1 MAQLSDSPVLSE
13 KLGPGPG
20 SLSNDIPL
28 NSRLYPHRS
37 SRPSHHFIPMRTS
50 SSVSSSSTSSQTCS
64 QSQRYVRPR
73 GLRIWN
79 LFKQWLP
86 ILAYGATSLGFV
98 LAVAL
103 WKTEVF
109 DGLDH
114 LSHWLRNDEHFGY
127 AVLFC
132 LIFIT
137 TFPPLPLYST
147 LITLSGYTFGPWIG
161 AAISYCAA
169 LSGAVVVFWLSRTF
183 LREPIA
189 RWLTSTR
196 ALCRAV
202 RAVERRPQLLFL
214 VRLAPY
220 PYNVLNA
227 LLAATPALTMRTYV
241 ICTALSLFKV
251 IVHTSIGA
259 GIRSFSA
266 KKEGDTQ
273 EEEDDTWSRV
283 WTIGGILLCIA
294 LLVYISLV
302 ARRAVDDELD
312 DELEFSGSAS
322 EERVAFLDPESHAE
336 DDDVGSRPLRLPL
349 TSQSRNNMSEA
360 QLVTHE
366 LVSPQGVLSGLPA
379 A

>member
-1 MAQLSDSPVLSE
+1 MAAQLSDSFVVNE
-13 KLGPGPG
+13 KLDPG
-20 SLSNDIPL
+20 LLFNDIPL
-28 NSRLYPHRS
+28 S
-37 SRPSHHFIPMRTS
+37 SRPPHRGSRPTHHFIPMRA
-50 SSVSSSSTSSQTCS
+50 SSSTSISTSSTSSTQS
-64 QSQRYVRPR
+64 LAQSQRYVRPR

-98 LAVAL
+98 LAIAF

-109 DGLDH
+109 DGLDQ
-114 LSHWLRNDEHFGY
+114 LSHWLRSDEHFGY

-147 LITLSGYTFGPWIG
+147 LITLSGYTYGPWIG

-196 ALCRAV
+196 ALGRAV
-202 RAVERRPQLLFL
+202 RAVERRPQLLFF

-227 LLAATPALTMRTYV
+227 LLAATPTLTMRTYV
-241 ICTALSLFKV
+241 ICTGLSLFKV

-266 KKEGDTQ
+266 KKEGDLQ

-283 WTIGGILLCIA
+283 WTIAGIILCIA
-294 LLVYISLV
+294 LFIYLSWV

-312 DELEFSGSAS
+312 DDSEFPGSAA
-322 EERVAFLDPESHAE
+322 EERVAFLAAGSPVE
-336 DDDVGSRPLRLPL
+336 DDDTGSRPLELPL
-349 TSQSRNNMSEA
+349 TSRDHMTEA
-360 QLVTHE
+360 ELVPHG
-366 LVSPQGVLSGLPA
+366 LVSPQRILSGVSA
-379 A
+379 V

>member
-1 MAQLSDSPVLSE
+1 
-13 KLGPGPG
+13 
-20 SLSNDIPL
+20 
-28 NSRLYPHRS
+28 
-37 SRPSHHFIPMRTS
+37 MRTS
-50 SSVSSSSTSSQTCS
+50 SSISSSSISSSSQS
-64 QSQRYVRPR
+64 IPHSQRYVRPR

-79 LFKQWLP
+79 LFKHWLP

-98 LAVAL
+98 LAIAF

-109 DGLDH
+109 DGLDQ
-114 LSHWLRNDEHFGY
+114 LSHWLRNDEHYGY

-161 AAISYCAA
+161 AVISYCAA

-183 LREPIA
+183 LRETIS

-196 ALCRAV
+196 GLCRAV
-202 RAVERRPQLLFL
+202 RAVERRPQLLFF

-227 LLAATPALTMRTYV
+227 LLAATPTLTMRTYV
-241 ICTALSLFKV
+241 ICTGLSLFKV

-266 KKEGDTQ
+266 EKAGDQ

-283 WTIGGILLCIA
+283 WTIAGILMCIA
-294 LLVYISLV
+294 LFVYLSWV

-312 DELEFSGSAS
+312 DDSEFPGSAA
-322 EERVAFLDPESHAE
+322 EERVAFLTAESPA
-336 DDDVGSRPLRLPL
+336 DDDDARSRPLELPRTL
-349 TSQSRNNMSEA
+349 RNDMTEA
-360 QLVTHE
+360 ELVPHG
-366 LVSPQGVLSGLPA
+366 LVSPQRIPSGVA
-379 A
+379 AV

>member
-1 MAQLSDSPVLSE
+1 MAVQLSVDSPVLSE
-13 KLGPGPG
+13 KSGPGP
-20 SLSNDIPL
+20 LSKDIPL
-28 NSRLYPHRS
+28 NCRSSPHRS
-37 SRPSHHFIPMRTS
+37 LRPSHHFTPMRIS
-50 SSVSSSSTSSQTCS
+50 SSASSSSLSSSETLP
-64 QSQRYVRPR
+64 QSQRYVRLR
-73 GLRIWN
+73 GLRVWN

-98 LAVAL
+98 LAIAF
-103 WKTEVF
+103 WKTEVL

-114 LSHWLRNDEHFGY
+114 LSYWLRNDEHFGY

-169 LSGAVVVFWLSRTF
+169 LSGAIVVFWLSRTF
-183 LREPIA
+183 LREPIG
-189 RWLTSTR
+189 RWLSSTR

-202 RAVERRPQLLFL
+202 RAVERKPQLLFL

-251 IVHTSIGA
+251 IIHTSIGA

-266 KKEGDTQ
+266 KQESDVQ
-273 EEEDDTWSRV
+273 EEEDDTWSKV
-283 WTIGGILLCIA
+283 WTIGGILLCVA
-294 LLVYISLV
+294 LFVYLSWV

-312 DELEFSGSAS
+312 DEIRGSAS
-322 EERVAFLDPESHAE
+322 EERVAFLDAESHVE
-336 DDDVGSRPLRLPL
+336 DDDIGSRAPRLPL
-349 TSQSRNNMSEA
+349 TLQNNMSEA
-360 QLVTHE
+360 QFVSHE
-366 LVSPQGVLSGLPA
+366 LVSPHRVASGLPA